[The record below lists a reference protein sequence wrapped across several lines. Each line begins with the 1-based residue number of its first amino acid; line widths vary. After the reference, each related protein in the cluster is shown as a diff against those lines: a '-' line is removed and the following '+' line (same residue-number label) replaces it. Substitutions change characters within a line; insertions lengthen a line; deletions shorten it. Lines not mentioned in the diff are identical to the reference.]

1 MAESS
6 HWPRDWHI
14 YSRNTNPTVRAFE
27 AKVKT
32 LGNAQAANSF
42 ALGMAVISSTL
53 TNFAEPSD
61 CIVPIKDS
69 FGDTKVIFNEFL
81 PPLGIDVAL
90 FEAGV
95 YRHLKT
101 KTAKGYCLGAWC

>member
-6 HWPRDWHI
+6 HWLRDWHI

-32 LGNAQAANSF
+32 LGNAQAANSS
-42 ALGMAVISSTL
+42 ALGMVVIISTL
-53 TNFAEPSD
+53 ANFAEPSD

-69 FGDTKVIFNEFL
+69 FGDTRVIFNEFL

-90 FEAGV
+90 CEAGD
-95 YRHLKT
+95 YLQIE
-101 KTAKGYCLGAWC
+101 AENY